1 MSAEQIDLG
10 LDNDCAA
17 VHEIGN
23 DGCDLREEARNFI
36 MDWIDAGVDPF
47 TLSDEV
53 GSFYDGDIV
62 DLF

>member
-1 MSAEQIDLG
+1 MAE
-10 LDNDCAA
+10 NDCAA
-17 VHEIGN
+17 VTAVVD

-36 MDWIDAGVDPF
+36 MEGIDARVDPL

-53 GSFYDGDIV
+53 GSFYDGDIL

>member
-1 MSAEQIDLG
+1 MNN
-10 LDNDCAA
+10 NDCAA
-17 VHEIGN
+17 VPSVVN
-23 DGCDLREEARNFI
+23 DRCNLRDEARNFI
-36 MDWIDAGVDPF
+36 MDGIDAGVDTF